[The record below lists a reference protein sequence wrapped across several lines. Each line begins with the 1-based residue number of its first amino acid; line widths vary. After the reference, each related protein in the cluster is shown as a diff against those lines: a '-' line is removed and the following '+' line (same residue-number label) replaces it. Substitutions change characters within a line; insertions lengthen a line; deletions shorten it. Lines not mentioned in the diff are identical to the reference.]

1 MARTEEAGWPGQ
13 DKMCHIV
20 FRIES
25 AGAQDRRRLAP
36 CDRDRGRR
44 VVGRTK
50 APGGQNRRRRLAW
63 TEGAGC
69 QERRRRLA
77 WTDNAGINQDNCIS
91 VGMAAAPGEG
101 RQVGTCLLKCMVS
114 LEAPSATRRLRRRV
128 TESTFLSVTR
138 RQTKK
143 AFGGGHGPVA
153 PPPGSAFDLHHKSL
167 SDGGLSCAPTQLS
180 LSLA

>member
-1 MARTEEAGWPGQ
+1 MARTQEAGWSGQ
-13 DKMCHIV
+13 DKMCLV

-50 APGGQNRRRRLAW
+50 APGGQNRGRRLAW

-77 WTDNAGINQDNCIS
+77 WTDNAGINQGNGIS
-91 VGMAAAPGEG
+91 VGIAAAPGRG

-128 TESTFLSVTR
+128 TERSQRLSVIR
-138 RQTKK
+138 RLRRRMTERRRVAKGAKPKK
-143 AFGGGHGPVA
+143 LLGGPWPGW
-153 PPPGSAFDLHHKSL
+153 PPPGSASAARTVTL
-167 SDGGLSCAPTQLS
+167 
-180 LSLA
+180 